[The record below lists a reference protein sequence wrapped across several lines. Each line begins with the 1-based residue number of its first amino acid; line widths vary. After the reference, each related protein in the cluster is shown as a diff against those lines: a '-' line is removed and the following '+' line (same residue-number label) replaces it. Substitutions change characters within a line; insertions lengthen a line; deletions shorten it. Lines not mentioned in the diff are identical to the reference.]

1 MVHTVHTAE
10 ENIKYIDISISIPQW
25 HGCEKTVKYLQ
36 TEQRQQL
43 NFGIRDATTINSIWA
58 WPNLAPSDVVMALFC
73 FNWTQWCG
81 RGGGRGD
88 ACDVWQSRWP
98 WSGSRDTALH
108 VTAGAAA
115 AAVYIVHC
123 WRAAHGDNIVGCFV
137 QRLADFLEYR
147 YI

>member
-10 ENIKYIDISISIPQW
+10 ENIKYIDISISIYHNDTDVRKQW
-25 HGCEKTVKYLQ
+25 NIYRQSRGNNLTLGFGTRRQLTVSELDPIWPHLMLSWRCFVLIGLSDAGGEGC
-36 TEQRQQL
+36 
-43 NFGIRDATTINSIWA
+43 
-58 WPNLAPSDVVMALFC
+58 
-73 FNWTQWCG
+73 
-81 RGGGRGD
+81 D

-108 VTAGAAA
+108 VTPGAAA